1 MDKKTVACRVCG
13 KQFVPCNK
21 LSSSLGAFN
30 YHSVACSPECGE
42 EYFRRVLEAR
52 NEVNKSESTEIEGQ
66 IILDEF
72 VDDAVINEVSEG
84 KVKEDAKAA
93 IKTTHFKKN
102 R

>member
-1 MDKKTVACRVCG
+1 MNKKTVACRVCG

-42 EYFRRVLEAR
+42 EYFRRVLESR
-52 NEVNKSESTEIEGQ
+52 NEVGKSKTAEIEGQ

-72 VDDAVINEVSEG
+72 ADDVAVNEVPESN
-84 KVKEDAKAA
+84 VKEDVKTA
-93 IKTTHFKKN
+93 IKTAHFKKN